1 MSVSEREFLE
11 RLLLE
16 HEKRHDR
23 EDIADDKKLTAALQ
37 ATERAGTLQVTELNR
52 RLTGLNHAHER
63 AVEVQQTY
71 VRQDVL
77 EKTIGPIMNDI
88 EGHDASIAEI
98 QLELARAK
106 GRYAAYGVALF
117 IAFSITSLAIRFS
130 GAG

>member
-1 MSVSEREFLE
+1 MSTGRSNAPARS
-11 RLLLE
+11 
-16 HEKRHDR
+16 
-23 EDIADDKKLTAALQ
+23 AA
-37 ATERAGTLQVTELNR
+37 R
-52 RLTGLNHAHER
+52 R
-63 AVEVQQTY
+63 VEGESVY
-71 VRQDVL
+71 QDVL